1 METEDIRLVILSMAG
16 FTCVILVII
25 LMFSPISRIKIGGP
39 KAVPLLSKWKW
50 FSITLC
56 TTVATGILFWGAA
69 EPLFHL
75 HDGPKGFNFE
85 ANSPEAAKFAMS
97 TMFMHWTITPY
108 SIYTLAALLFAL
120 MYYNQKRAENV
131 SALLFPVF
139 KKSSEGSVGTIMN
152 ILCLFALTAGMA
164 ASLGSGILTISG
176 GLDKFTPLQSS
187 SILNII
193 VGLVIVLV
201 FTISAV
207 SGLQKGIKILS
218 DFNIK
223 LFILLAFLVFILGVP
238 KDSLILGWHG
248 FIDFIVNFIPR
259 NLMLDNRIDA
269 EWSRSWTTFYWANWI
284 AWTPISAIFLG
295 KIARGYTV
303 RQFIIFNLLLPSLFS
318 AFWMIVFSG
327 NAIHHS
333 ISQPDLALYD
343 SMSQGGAESV
353 IYTLMELIPLGIYI
367 SFLFLII
374 TFLSY
379 VTAADSNTTA
389 MSGICHD
396 AVDHDTIEN
405 PISLKI
411 IWGSIIGASAVIMI
425 NYAGIDGIKMLS
437 NIGGL
442 PALLLII
449 FICIG
454 VIRILFNPKL
464 AKYKD

>member
-1 METEDIRLVILSMAG
+1 ML
-16 FTCVILVII
+16 
-25 LMFSPISRIKIGGP
+25 SPIARIKIGGP

-56 TTVATGILFWGAA
+56 TTVATGILLWGAA

-75 HDGPKGFNFE
+75 HDSPKGLNFE
-85 ANSPEAAKFAMS
+85 ANSPEAAQFAMS

-108 SIYTLAALLFAL
+108 SIYTLAGLLFAL
-120 MYYNQKRAENV
+120 MYYNQKRAENI
-131 SALLFPVF
+131 SALLFPVLR
-139 KKSSEGSVGTIMN
+139 KSNEGAIGVIMN

-164 ASLGSGILTISG
+164 ASLGSGILSISG
-176 GLDKFTPLQSS
+176 GLDRFTPLQSS
-187 SILNII
+187 PILNIS
-193 VGLVIVLV
+193 VGLLIVLV
-201 FTISAV
+201 FTFSAV
-207 SGLQKGIKILS
+207 SGLQKGIKVLS

-223 LFILLAFLVFILGVP
+223 LFIFLALFVFILGVP
-238 KDSLILGWHG
+238 KESLILGWHG
-248 FIDFIVNFIPR
+248 LIDFAVNFIPR

-284 AWTPISAIFLG
+284 AWTPITAIFLG

-303 RQFIIFNLLLPSLFS
+303 RQFIIFNLILPSLFS
-318 AFWMIVFSG
+318 AFWMVVFSG

-333 ISQPDLALYD
+333 LSQPHLGLYE
-343 SMSQGGAESV
+343 SMSEGGPESV
-353 IYTLMELIPLGIYI
+353 IYALLDLIPLGVFI
-367 SFLFLII
+367 SFMFLII
-374 TFLSY
+374 AFLSY

-389 MSGICHD
+389 MSGICRK
-396 AVDHDTIEN
+396 AVESDTVDN
-405 PISLKI
+405 PIILKV
-411 IWGSIIGASAVIMI
+411 IWGSIIGSAAVIMI

-454 VIRILFNPKL
+454 IIRILFNPNL
-464 AKYKD
+464 ARYKD